1 MHLSKHRAS
10 RPVATGFKRRHI
22 SVSRCI
28 MENSFII
35 SMPVMSGFNF
45 AGIVLHPQIDV
56 KKKIFN
62 KFEVNEHDAD
72 KLYNY
77 CMQVFATD
85 TEKYRKMS
93 SETLLKTC
101 FDIVDPYRRRRLHNE
116 GIHDDDDLPHP
127 PGRYFVPIHLQ
138 R

>member
-10 RPVATGFKRRHI
+10 RPVATGFKIRHI

-45 AGIVLHPQIDV
+45 AGTVLHPQIDV

-62 KFEVNEHDAD
+62 EFDVDEYDAD
-72 KLYNY
+72 YLYNY
-77 CMQVFATD
+77 CMGVFATD
-85 TEKYRKMS
+85 PEKYKKMS

-101 FDIVDPYRRRRLHNE
+101 FDIVKPLRSERLQNE
-116 GIHDDDDLPHP
+116 RTHDDDLPP
-127 PGRYFVPIHLQ
+127 PPRRYFVPV